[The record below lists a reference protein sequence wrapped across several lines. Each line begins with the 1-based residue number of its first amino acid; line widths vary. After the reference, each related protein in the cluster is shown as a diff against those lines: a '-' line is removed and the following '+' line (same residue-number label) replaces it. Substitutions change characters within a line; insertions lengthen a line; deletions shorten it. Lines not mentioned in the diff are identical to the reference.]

1 MIKDIRTLPN
11 GWSEEKNDEVFGKH
25 NFYTIINDD
34 KVKQK
39 AQDEAHPAPT
49 EDKKPDNDNAVS
61 SKKPPEEQKAKEE
74 SSKPAAPAQTSGTTQ
89 VSQQSNKIKLPSGTT
104 AELVSLL
111 MVFAKNTDDLDEF
124 EQNFE
129 IEGVDEDYWKE
140 LCNKWEKIGVK

>member
-11 GWSEEKNDEVFGKH
+11 GWPEEKNDEVFGKH

-49 EDKKPDNDNAVS
+49 EDKKPDNDNAAS
-61 SKKPPEEQKAKEE
+61 SKKPQQEQKAKEE
-74 SSKPAAPAQTSGTTQ
+74 PPKPAAQAQSGKPQ

-129 IEGVDEDYWKE
+129 IEGVDEGYWEE
-140 LCNKWEKIGVK
+140 LRNKWKKIGVK